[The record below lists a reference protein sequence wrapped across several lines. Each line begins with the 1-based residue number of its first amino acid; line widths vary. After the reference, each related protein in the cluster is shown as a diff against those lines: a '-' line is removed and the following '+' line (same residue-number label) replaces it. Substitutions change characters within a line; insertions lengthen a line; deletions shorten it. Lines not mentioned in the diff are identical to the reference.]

1 MRGVHPGSCCLA
13 GKRFELPAP
22 GRLGT
27 VSEPHKRRNHLCAAV
42 SKRAQGEMQKREVA
56 RGVGGQQRLEEKRQL
71 PLRSFEVP
79 SKNHRRYI
87 EEPDRKST
95 RLNSSHLGISYA
107 VF

>member
-1 MRGVHPGSCCLA
+1 MRGVHPGSFCLA

-27 VSEPHKRRNHLCAAV
+27 VSEPHNRRNHLCAAV
-42 SKRAQGEMQKREVA
+42 SITPPGGMQKREVA

-79 SKNHRRYI
+79 SKYHRRYI
-87 EEPDRKST
+87 EEPSKIHRRTIVTS
-95 RLNSSHLGISYA
+95 RLPHRSC
-107 VF
+107 